1 MKVVAM
7 NEGEKPAGR
16 LLRTRIDPVG
26 LIDPDNPDAEP
37 IPRARS
43 CPRAI
48 IDTDPEGHGLGVWI
62 LVDSDEQTCTYEYA
76 GGIV

>member
-1 MKVVAM
+1 MDADQAPSK
-7 NEGEKPAGR
+7 R
-16 LLRTRIDPVG
+16 LLRMRIEPVG
-26 LIDPDNPDAEP
+26 LIDPDDPDAEP
-37 IPRARS
+37 LPRARS

-62 LVDSDEQTCTYEYA
+62 LVESDAETCTYEYA

>member
-1 MKVVAM
+1 MDGRVELA
-7 NEGEKPAGR
+7 ER
-16 LLRTRIDPVG
+16 LLKVRFEPIG
-26 LIDPDNPDAEP
+26 LVDPDDPDGEP

-48 IDTDPEGHGLGVWI
+48 IDTDPEGHGLGIWV
-62 LVDSDEQTCTYEYA
+62 LVDHTPRECIYKYA

>member
-1 MKVVAM
+1 MD
-7 NEGEKPAGR
+7 ESGGKPVGR
-16 LLRTRIDPVG
+16 LLRMRIDPVG
-26 LIDPDNPDAEP
+26 LIDPNDPSGEL
-37 IPRARS
+37 IPRART

-62 LVDSDEQTCTYEYA
+62 LVDSDAETCTYEYA

>member
-1 MKVVAM
+1 MDADQTPSK
-7 NEGEKPAGR
+7 R
-16 LLRTRIDPVG
+16 LLRMRIEPVG
-26 LIDPDNPDAEP
+26 LIDPDDPDAEP
-37 IPRARS
+37 LPRARS

-62 LVDSDEQTCTYEYA
+62 LVESDAETCTYEYA